1 MELRESQIEFYHKL
15 APDYDRQV
23 NAEAIEENARYRGLF
38 PTGAAFHRGLDL
50 GCGTGNWTRGLLE
63 VCDQVLAVDASPDMI
78 AKASEKLGERG
89 IDYRVVDILAFPD
102 LGTFDVV
109 FSTFWVSHVPLELH
123 DDFWAWVARSLEIG
137 GEVIFQD
144 SMAQG
149 PGGGGDCRRLPS
161 GETFRIVK
169 NAYDFDRLLEVMSSH
184 GLAGTI
190 TMTSKNIYMINA
202 QRS

>member
-1 MELRESQIEFYHKL
+1 MTVKSK
-15 APDYDRQV
+15 P
-23 NAEAIEENARYRGLF
+23 
-38 PTGAAFHRGLDL
+38 
-50 GCGTGNWTRGLLE
+50 
-63 VCDQVLAVDASPDMI
+63 
-78 AKASEKLGERG
+78 
-89 IDYRVVDILAFPD
+89 
-102 LGTFDVV
+102 
-109 FSTFWVSHVPLELH
+109 
-123 DDFWAWVARSLEIG
+123 DFWAWVARSLEIG

-184 GLAGTI
+184 GLTGTI
-190 TMTSKNIYMINA
+190 AMTSKNVYVINA